1 MSGKP
6 PGMVG
11 TNWPPPGRCRCQT
24 GRVRTRALVCAAAL
38 FNSAAVAVSV
48 WLTMR
53 PDGAHLDELPR
64 AVASDE
70 ALVGLAWA
78 LTGAVVAWLR
88 PRNPLGWLLIIAG
101 TCASFS
107 ASLAEYGA
115 AGIPVTDEP
124 WPLARW
130 AAWLGSALWLAG
142 LLPLASLLPALYPH
156 GQLPG
161 PRWRWPVA
169 GAAAGIVLLTVAG
182 LLDPSFYDDV
192 VPGYPSPVSAPG
204 LAQVLYVVAAVT
216 LVPGTLAIW
225 AMSLVRL
232 ARSRP
237 PERQQLAWLL
247 AVVLPLFVL
256 VFVPGVPEW
265 VFDAWLFLVPV
276 AIGIGVFRHN
286 LLGIEVVLRRGLVY
300 ATLTGVVV
308 TVYLAVTVVAGSR
321 LDRDPLPGVVAAAL
335 VAVGLTP
342 LRERLQRA
350 VDRLVYGERHDPM
363 SAVTRLGDRVAAD
376 EPDLLS
382 AVLRI
387 VTTAVRAP
395 GATVTAPDG
404 RLLASYGCPT
414 TGPAFPLRVGGLD
427 VGALTVSA
435 RTPGESYTAGDQR
448 LLGALVPQVAV
459 VVRALELA
467 EALEAERDRV
477 VAATRTERDRLRRD
491 LHDGLGPSL
500 SGIRLGLLAMH
511 DALTAGDGATGA
523 ELLDRI
529 RGEVD
534 ITVGEVRRIID
545 GFRPAV
551 LDDTGLAGALR
562 RHAAGASAGV
572 NVDLAVPDLPQ
583 LPPQVETAAYRIA
596 QEALTNVIRHAE
608 ARNARITLA
617 IADDALTVEV
627 ADDGAGLNGS
637 ARDGVGLASMRQ
649 RAEALGG
656 TLALTS
662 TDGGTTVT
670 ATLPL
675 RGPRP

>member
-1 MSGKP
+1 
-6 PGMVG
+6 
-11 TNWPPPGRCRCQT
+11 
-24 GRVRTRALVCAAAL
+24 
-38 FNSAAVAVSV
+38 
-48 WLTMR
+48 
-53 PDGAHLDELPR
+53 
-64 AVASDE
+64 
-70 ALVGLAWA
+70 
-78 LTGAVVAWLR
+78 
-88 PRNPLGWLLIIAG
+88 
-101 TCASFS
+101 
-107 ASLAEYGA
+107 
-115 AGIPVTDEP
+115 
-124 WPLARW
+124 
-130 AAWLGSALWLAG
+130 
-142 LLPLASLLPALYPH
+142 
-156 GQLPG
+156 
-161 PRWRWPVA
+161 
-169 GAAAGIVLLTVAG
+169 
-182 LLDPSFYDDV
+182 
-192 VPGYPSPVSAPG
+192 
-204 LAQVLYVVAAVT
+204 
-216 LVPGTLAIW
+216 
-225 AMSLVRL
+225 
-232 ARSRP
+232 
-237 PERQQLAWLL
+237 
-247 AVVLPLFVL
+247 
-256 VFVPGVPEW
+256 
-265 VFDAWLFLVPV
+265 
-276 AIGIGVFRHN
+276 
-286 LLGIEVVLRRGLVY
+286 
-300 ATLTGVVV
+300 
-308 TVYLAVTVVAGSR
+308 
-321 LDRDPLPGVVAAAL
+321 
-335 VAVGLTP
+335 
-342 LRERLQRA
+342 
-350 VDRLVYGERHDPM
+350 
-363 SAVTRLGDRVAAD
+363 
-376 EPDLLS
+376 
-382 AVLRI
+382 VLRI